1 MASWKVRKKAP
12 ELCRCSSYLGKQNAE
27 FELEILSVTS
37 YCNNQYWVNWHSPAL
52 KIAKIGKFPLLC
64 LSRPSKLRQYAM
76 EHLQKKHV
84 LYARAICMC
93 LNGTQCMTDLPITP
107 INQYWP
113 INWIGKSQKYLY
125 RIGSADYKGYRY
137 EYKKNPN

>member
-1 MASWKVRKKAP
+1 
-12 ELCRCSSYLGKQNAE
+12 
-27 FELEILSVTS
+27 
-37 YCNNQYWVNWHSPAL
+37 
-52 KIAKIGKFPLLC
+52 
-64 LSRPSKLRQYAM
+64 M

-93 LNGTQCMTDLPITP
+93 LNGTQCMTALPITP
-107 INQYWP
+107 INQYRL